1 MYIQRPVLSEY
12 ETDKLDE
19 KIQILAKLTQNS
31 KMARENCVMATVEYF
46 EGDEMGKIIQV
57 SGQVWK
63 VGLRIIRI
71 DDELIGMDSIVGI
84 DSPVFTAYVEL

>member
-1 MYIQRPVLSEY
+1 
-12 ETDKLDE
+12 
-19 KIQILAKLTQNS
+19 
-31 KMARENCVMATVEYF
+31 MATVEYF